1 MILNESNLSV
11 CRYIGELISDSEADG
26 REDDSYLF
34 DLDNRVG
41 LLCYLIWKDKHAE
54 LNYWYNTWGN
64 GQSSW
69 QLHDKKNEYSLF
81 HFVLWKQILY
91 WIIHT
96 NSNKS
101 YFKRYV
107 QFQLWNFKYDLLKY
121 LDFIFPA
128 FSQYEHKN
136 WLFFRKLHVLRHVAL
151 ETLIIK
157 LI

>member
-107 QFQLWNFKYDLLKY
+107 QFQVWSSQLLKY
-121 LDFIFPA
+121 LEFIFPA

-136 WLFFRKLHVLRHVAL
+136 LLFFRKLRFKTCCIGDINH
-151 ETLIIK
+151 
-157 LI
+157 

>member
-1 MILNESNLSV
+1 MLKNNWKMILNESNLSV

-107 QFQLWNFKYDLLKY
+107 QFQVWS
-121 LDFIFPA
+121 
-128 FSQYEHKN
+128 SQPTEI
-136 WLFFRKLHVLRHVAL
+136 LRL
-151 ETLIIK
+151 YISCIQSIWT
-157 LI
+157 